1 MESTLSCL
9 FVIIWTSGRAAP
21 KLVPKDACEC
31 AFAFYL
37 YKYFYKT
44 ISQICYL
51 FKDDALHLIKKISIL
66 SDIIFHE

>member
-1 MESTLSCL
+1 M
-9 FVIIWTSGRAAP
+9 IIWASARAAP
-21 KLVPKDACEC
+21 ELVLKDACEC

-44 ISQICYL
+44 ISHL
-51 FKDDALHLIKKISIL
+51 FKDDTLHLIKKISIL